1 MHASAPAR
9 GLRARPA
16 PPGPAPCWAAA
27 ALSTA
32 HAAPPPLPLRAH
44 SLVLRWPD
52 GGRPEVARDAGAL
65 DCRALW
71 ALEAATKRRALQVL
85 SLRGC
90 VLGPW
95 GAHFVANG
103 VRAAGGA
110 SRLEV
115 LRLNACRLR
124 AEGCSTVATLLSL
137 EGSPLAELELEDN
150 AVGDAGLAK
159 LAEALGANVSL
170 EVLILKRNRIG
181 PARLPALATA
191 VAAHPSLRVL
201 DLGHNR
207 IGYRGC
213 AALSD
218 ALRGSSSLQKLYLAH
233 NALRSDA
240 LWRLA
245 SVSVGHESLLL
256 LDLRGIRL
264 AAAER
269 ARLMERVTLGGLEL
283 RTSR

>member
-1 MHASAPAR
+1 MSPHEWR
-9 GLRARPA
+9 G
-16 PPGPAPCWAAA
+16 
-27 ALSTA
+27 
-32 HAAPPPLPLRAH
+32 
-44 SLVLRWPD
+44 
-52 GGRPEVARDAGAL
+52 
-65 DCRALW
+65 
-71 ALEAATKRRALQVL
+71 
-85 SLRGC
+85 
-90 VLGPW
+90 
-95 GAHFVANG
+95 
-103 VRAAGGA
+103 GGA
-110 SRLEV
+110 PKPSRLI
-115 LRLNACRLR
+115 RL
-124 AEGCSTVATLLSL
+124 
-137 EGSPLAELELEDN
+137 
-150 AVGDAGLAK
+150 AGLAK

-269 ARLMERVTLGGLEL
+269 ARLMERVTLGGLEP